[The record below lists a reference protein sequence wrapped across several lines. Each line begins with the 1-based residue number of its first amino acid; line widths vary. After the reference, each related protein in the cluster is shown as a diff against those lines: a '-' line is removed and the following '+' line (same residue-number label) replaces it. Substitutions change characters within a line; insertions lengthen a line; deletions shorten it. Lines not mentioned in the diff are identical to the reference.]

1 MYYPLKY
8 KTIQELIGSIE
19 TDRVAITDGEGLYLQ
34 HGEIWSAD
42 LSQGKAQNWSAK
54 LDEHALALKIKQ
66 LEANGDTANE
76 APLYLWADKA
86 FLQSSFESVEKLAD
100 HLIKEGLA
108 VVYNYTPAEAE
119 PAAEPAAEQGVS
131 GEGEGQ

>member
-8 KTIQELIGSIE
+8 KTIKELIGSIE

-34 HGEIWSAD
+34 HGGIWSAD
-42 LSQGKAQNWSAK
+42 LSQGNAQNWSAM
-54 LDEHALALKIKQ
+54 LDEPALALKIEQ

-76 APLYLWADKA
+76 VPLYLWADKA
-86 FLQSSFESVEKLAD
+86 FPQSSFESVEKLAD

-108 VVYNYTPAEAE
+108 IVYNYTPAEAE

-131 GEGEGQ
+131 GEGKE

>member
-19 TDRVAITDGEGLYLQ
+19 TDRVAITDGKGLYLQ

-42 LSQGKAQNWSAK
+42 LSQGNAQNWSAK
-54 LDEHALALKIKQ
+54 LDEPALALKIKQ

-86 FLQSSFESVEKLAD
+86 FLQSSFESVEKFAD

-108 VVYNYTPAEAE
+108 VVYDYTPAEAE

-131 GEGEGQ
+131 GEGEE